1 MFSGNGGQVITSTH
15 PETGEITH
23 QIIQTVTDPKTGQVK
38 QITMPLSNGTHEHST
53 TTPLGQVVTTIDP
66 VTGEHI
72 QKIVQSFTDPKTGEV
87 RQISVPFPSSTQ
99 KGIRLLTS
107 F

>member
-1 MFSGNGGQVITSTH
+1 M
-15 PETGEITH
+15 
-23 QIIQTVTDPKTGQVK
+23 
-38 QITMPLSNGTHEHST
+38 
-53 TTPLGQVVTTIDP
+53 PLGQVVTTIDP

-87 RQISVPFPSSTQ
+87 RQISVPFPSGTQ